1 MERDLAKDLKDS
13 VKAAKTK
20 GKYTGP
26 ANLKRSFSNADIDK
40 SNSFVSKCGSQGPII
55 SFYSRSVTWMFLFLS
70 P

>member
-26 ANLKRSFSNADIDK
+26 ANLKRSISNADIDK
-40 SNSFVSKCGSQGPII
+40 SIVLFQNAGPKVPLSFSTPV
-55 SFYSRSVTWMFLFLS
+55 R
-70 P
+70 